1 MVAQGETLFSLA
13 RRYSVSVDSLRA
25 ANKLPDD
32 NIRIGQRLVIPAR

>member
-1 MVAQGETLFSLA
+1 VVIQGETLFGLA
-13 RRYSVSVDSLRA
+13 RRYGVSVDNLRT

>member
-1 MVAQGETLFSLA
+1 VVAQGETLFGLA
-13 RRYSVSVDSLRA
+13 RRYGVSVDNLRT